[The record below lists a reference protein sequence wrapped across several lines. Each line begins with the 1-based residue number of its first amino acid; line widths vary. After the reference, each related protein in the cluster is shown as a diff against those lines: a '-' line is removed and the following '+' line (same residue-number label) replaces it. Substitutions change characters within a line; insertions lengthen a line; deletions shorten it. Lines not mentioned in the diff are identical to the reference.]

1 MRRRLAML
9 SAAAALLLGACGDD
23 AAPPTATPAP
33 DSLRARALAA
43 GLAPIPERP
52 PVYPADNPGSPEKA
66 ELGHLLFFDPI
77 LSGARDAACSTC
89 HLPRLAFGDG
99 RQFPLGTGAAG
110 LGPDRASA
118 DPMRPRPM
126 PRNSPTVFN
135 VGLHGSGSPEPTQ
148 NGMMFWGGGAF
159 GLEAQ
164 VLNPIAADNELR
176 GESYPKAVAIDSV
189 VARLRRIP
197 EYVERFRAA
206 FPDEA
211 AAARGDVERLV
222 TYITLRRALAAYLR
236 ELITPQA
243 PLDRFLRGDADA
255 LDAEQKAGL
264 ALFIG
269 KARCVACHRGPELS
283 DFAVHVIGVR
293 QEGIG
298 RDSTPGDDLGHG
310 ENGDRP
316 YTFRTAPLRQVA
328 ETAPYFHDGVAA
340 TLEDVVRFKNR
351 GVSEHPRIPDAELD
365 PAVRPLGLTDLEVRQ
380 LVAFLRALS
389 DTITIKQPLF
399 QPPARVPS
407 GLEVPR

>member
-1 MRRRLAML
+1 MRCRLATL
-9 SAAAALLLGACGDD
+9 SAAAALLLAGCSDG
-23 AAPPTATPAP
+23 AAPPTGAPAT

-43 GLAPIPERP
+43 GLAPLPERP
-52 PVYPADNPGSPEKA
+52 PFYPTDNPGSPEKT

-89 HLPRLAFGDG
+89 HLPRLAFADG
-99 RQFPLGTGAAG
+99 RQFPLGSGAVG
-110 LGPDRASA
+110 LGPERTTA
-118 DPMRPRPM
+118 DPLRPRPM

-135 VGLHGSGSPEPTQ
+135 VGVHGSGSPEPTQ

-176 GESYPKAVAIDSV
+176 GESFPKAVAIDSV
-189 VARLRRIP
+189 VARLRGIP
-197 EYVERFRAA
+197 EYVDRFRAA

-211 AAARGDVERLV
+211 AAARGDVARLV
-222 TYITLRRALAAYLR
+222 TFLTLRRALAAYLR
-236 ELITPQA
+236 ELVTPQA
-243 PLDRFLRGDADA
+243 PLDRFLRGDAAA

-293 QEGIG
+293 QDGIG

-316 YTFRTAPLRQVA
+316 HTFRTAPLHQVA

-351 GVSEHPRIPDAELD
+351 GASEHPRVGDAELD
-365 PAVRPLGLTDLEVRQ
+365 PAVRPLGLTDQEVKE

-389 DTITIKQPLF
+389 DTITVRGPLF
-399 QPPARVPS
+399 QAPAGVPS
-407 GLEVPR
+407 GLEVPK